1 MAGTA
6 IRRLRHRD
14 GAGTGAP
21 LAPGRTWWPVAIA
34 ALACAA
40 VVAGCGSGAS
50 ASGPTYEVQAR
61 AIDGLGTIITDGQG
75 FTLYMYAPDH
85 QGPSQCYRFCAQQW
99 PPLVLPHGV
108 ARPVAGRGVKR
119 TLLGTVRRADGQL
132 QETYDGWPLYLWQG
146 DTAPGDVTGQGYDM
160 GLWYT
165 VSVTG
170 AVDKGTP
177 RS

>member
-1 MAGTA
+1 VQGK
-6 IRRLRHRD
+6 
-14 GAGTGAP
+14 
-21 LAPGRTWWPVAIA
+21 LAATSIQRGSSLASARTRWAVAIA
-34 ALACAA
+34 ALAAA
-40 VVAGCGSGAS
+40 AGVAACGSGAS
-50 ASGPTYEVQAR
+50 ASAPTYEVQAR
-61 AIDGLGTIITDGQG
+61 AIDGLGTIITDGKG

-85 QGPSQCYRFCAQQW
+85 QGPSQCSGFCAQQW

-108 ARPVAGRGVKR
+108 TRPVAGPGVKQ

-132 QETYDGWPLYLWQG
+132 QETYDRWPLYLWQG
-146 DTAPGDVTGQGYDM
+146 DTAPGEATGQGYDM
-160 GLWYT
+160 GLWFA